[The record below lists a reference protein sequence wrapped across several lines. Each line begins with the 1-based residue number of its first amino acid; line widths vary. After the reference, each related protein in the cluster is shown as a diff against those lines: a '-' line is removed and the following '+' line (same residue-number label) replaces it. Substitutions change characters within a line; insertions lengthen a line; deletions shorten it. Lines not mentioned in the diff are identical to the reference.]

1 MALDEPDVD
10 AKKRIVEILQ
20 RNRFD
25 ETLDSDDEED
35 VLDLG
40 ERLAGIDLDDADG
53 VWQKLT
59 NDERQ
64 EFVAFLKSEDV
75 AKFVPKWE
83 PWWEQNLKKVQ
94 EVEESD
100 EFKVRCPEI
109 LAGISDFK
117 TISVC

>member
-1 MALDEPDVD
+1 M
-10 AKKRIVEILQ
+10 EILQ

-25 ETLDSDDEED
+25 EVDSDDEED

-53 VWQKLT
+53 VWEKLT

-83 PWWEQNLKKVQ
+83 PWWGQNFKKVQ
-94 EVEESD
+94 EVEESEKYKD
-100 EFKVRCPEI
+100 GCPEI
-109 LAGISDFK
+109 VVGIKDFK